1 MCIYTT
7 LNVNSQFLYIYFT
20 KYKIYLSQNVTKY
33 KLYKACFKIFA
44 EQVTRFS

>member
-1 MCIYTT
+1 MSI
-7 LNVNSQFLYIYFT
+7 LNFNIYIYIYIYI